1 MSLGFFTTLHPD
13 ELLYSAIARYSERT
27 RYPNAL
33 NVLRDVFGN
42 PKAAAIVDLP
52 NRLDR
57 LITEVP
63 SGYIHTSDQLI
74 YERTLFPFYE
84 PFLSPG
90 RAESVRLGMKSDCD
104 NHIRTMLGITAG
116 RVPLPSHLRY
126 CPVCASED
134 RKNYRETY
142 WHRAHQITGIEVCPI
157 HSVFLEFST
166 IPWQESSRSSSRFF
180 PAEQNVRTVT
190 PRSIDLTNKQN
201 VLLLHL
207 AREGTWLLSQRGLT
221 LDSGLLRNRYYNVLL
236 EQGYAYYNGRIR
248 TTELLNAFIQFY
260 STNFLNALYCPINS
274 TGHNWVTRLL
284 LKDKVD
290 VVQPPL
296 RHLLLLIFLGQT
308 AEKIFTSYSEYK
320 PFGDG
325 PWPCLNHASHHF
337 KQPTITQ
344 CQITD
349 CLIKKRRGKPMGT
362 FSCKCGFVYHR
373 IGPDNST
380 EDRFRSSSVQSYGP
394 VWEKSLHKLWGD
406 IRLPLR
412 EVGQRLGVS
421 ELTGIRHAIRL
432 GLPMNAPGARQVNGY
447 ERYRS
452 YRKTMQE
459 ALSHYRIEWLAI
471 RKAYPKASRKQLIT
485 IASFLYLWLKK
496 NDSEWIEK
504 HLPHV
509 IKPNRRIKRID
520 WKNEDRKLAAALKI
534 TAQKIKSLPGCPVR
548 ASITAIVRETGHRA
562 WIERRL
568 ADLPLTA
575 KMIRLHAESLEDY
588 LIRKVIWAE
597 QNFHREGLSPTW
609 FQFITRAVI
618 RNKTGKTPA
627 VQSAINASLERLG
640 KQTST
645 SHT

>member
-27 RYPNAL
+27 RYPNVL
-33 NVLRDVFGN
+33 NVLKDLFGN

-57 LITEVP
+57 LIAEMP
-63 SGYIHTSDQLI
+63 SGYIYTSDQLI

-104 NHIRTMLGITAG
+104 NHIRAMLGITAG

-126 CPVCASED
+126 CPVCVSED
-134 RKNYRETY
+134 RKNYMETY

-190 PRSIDLTNKQN
+190 PRSLDLTKKQN
-201 VLLLHL
+201 VLLLRL
-207 AREGTWLLSQRGLT
+207 AREGIWLLSQRGLT

-236 EQGYAYYNGRIR
+236 EQGYAYYNGRVR

-260 STNFLNALYCPINS
+260 STKFLNTLHCPINS
-274 TGHNWVTRLL
+274 TGHNWAIRLL

-296 RHLLLLIFLGQT
+296 RHLLLLVFLGCT
-308 AEKIFTSYSEYK
+308 AEQMFTSFSEYK

-325 PWPCLNHASHHF
+325 PWPCLNHAAPHF
-337 KQPTITQ
+337 QQSIITQ

-349 CLIKKRRGKPMGT
+349 CLIKKKRGKPMGT

-373 IGPDNST
+373 IGPENST
-380 EDRFRSSSVQSYGP
+380 EDRFHSSSVQTYGP
-394 VWEKSLHKLWGD
+394 LWEQSLQKLWSKTKF
-406 IRLPLR
+406 PLR

-421 ELTGIRHAIRL
+421 DLTIIRHAIRL
-432 GLPMNAPGARQVNGY
+432 GLPMNSSGTRQANGY

-459 ALSHYRIEWLAI
+459 ARSHYRVEWLAI
-471 RKAYPKASRKQLIT
+471 RKSNPKATRKQLIA
-485 IASFLYLWLKK
+485 IASFLYLWLRK

-504 HLPHV
+504 HLPSV
-509 IKPNRRIKRID
+509 IKPDRRTKRID
-520 WKNEDRKLAAALKI
+520 WKTEDRKLAVALKAA
-534 TAQKIKSLPGCPVR
+534 TQKIKGLPGRPVR
-548 ASITAIVRETGHRA
+548 ASITAVLKETGHRA
-562 WIERRL
+562 WVERRL
-568 ADLPLTA
+568 AELPLTA
-575 KMIRLHAESLEDY
+575 KVIQLHIESLEAY
-588 LIRKVIWAE
+588 SLRKVIWAE
-597 QNFHREGLSPTW
+597 QSFHRARLSPTRN
-609 FQFITRAVI
+609 QFMKRAAVT
-618 RNKTGKTPA
+618 NKTGRTPA
-627 VQSAINASLERLG
+627 VQSAIDDSMKRLSTRSL
-640 KQTST
+640 
-645 SHT
+645 H